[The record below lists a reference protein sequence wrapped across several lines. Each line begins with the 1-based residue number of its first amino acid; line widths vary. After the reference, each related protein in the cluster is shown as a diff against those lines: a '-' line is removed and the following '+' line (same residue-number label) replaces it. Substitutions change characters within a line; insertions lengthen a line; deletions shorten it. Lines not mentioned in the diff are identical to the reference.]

1 MERGNMEKPQI
12 RTGKFYTAGSIQHW
26 KIAVSSPMERIKKTT
41 EGWNTRSTVAFMAS
55 TSKPTREQKL
65 NRRVQPTIY
74 FCGGIKKLFCSQILK
89 NSRKKVTVGGV
100 RNPPVLLWTGK
111 LVPTTTM
118 WEKSGEGEE
127 EVRSFFTDFLAN
139 RLGGVLPKTWVGCF
153 SDGLVFICRCRWT
166 GGFRAGAVMRQRSS
180 RSNKIWN
187 MKILG
192 NGKKSKKYLELKF
205 GGGGAKSICRQC
217 MLKGEKKE
225 FAKKLAEKVF
235 RAGGEVEGSAFT
247 ASSSVSLLENNFSNS
262 INLRKVQFNIFFTPS
277 NPSNIST
284 LVVQANFWHFL
295 LWHFWNCWMLIPS
308 AFVTLSILMVI
319 MARFWYFY
327 YCGTQSICFV
337 LLIFLPQ
344 FAFLT

>member
-55 TSKPTREQKL
+55 TSKATSEQKL

-127 EVRSFFTDFLAN
+127 GVRSFFTDFLAN
-139 RLGGVLPKTWVGCF
+139 QLGGVLPKTWVGCF

-192 NGKKSKKYLELKF
+192 NGKNLRNTWSWNLEEVVR
-205 GGGGAKSICRQC
+205 KSICRQC
-217 MLKGEKKE
+217 MFKGEKKNLQ
-225 FAKKLAEKVF
+225 KNWRKKVF

-277 NPSNIST
+277 NPSKIST

-319 MARFWYFY
+319 LARFWYFY

>member
-1 MERGNMEKPQI
+1 
-12 RTGKFYTAGSIQHW
+12 
-26 KIAVSSPMERIKKTT
+26 MERIKKTT

-192 NGKKSKKYLELKF
+192 NGKNLRNTWSWNLEEVVR
-205 GGGGAKSICRQC
+205 KSICRQC
-217 MLKGEKKE
+217 MFKGEKKE
-225 FAKKLAEKVF
+225 FAKKLAEKSIQSRWWGRGLSFHCQQQCVSVGKQF
-235 RAGGEVEGSAFT
+235 LKLDQSEKSAVQHFFHPKQ
-247 ASSSVSLLENNFSNS
+247 SVKHFNIGRPSELLTLFILPLLELLNVDTFSLCDSLNTYGNYGALL
-262 INLRKVQFNIFFTPS
+262 ILLLLWDTVDLFCTIDILATICIR
-277 NPSNIST
+277 
-284 LVVQANFWHFL
+284 HFL
-295 LWHFWNCWMLIPS
+295 
-308 AFVTLSILMVI
+308 
-319 MARFWYFY
+319 Y
-327 YCGTQSICFV
+327 
-337 LLIFLPQ
+337 
-344 FAFLT
+344 

>member
-74 FCGGIKKLFCSQILK
+74 FCGGIKRLFCSQILK
-89 NSRKKVTVGGV
+89 SSRKKVTMGGV

-205 GGGGAKSICRQC
+205 GGGGAKKYLQTMYVQRR
-217 MLKGEKKE
+217 KKE
-225 FAKKLAEKVF
+225 FAKKLAEKSIQSRWWGRGLSFHCQQQCVSVGKQF
-235 RAGGEVEGSAFT
+235 LKLDQSEKSA
-247 ASSSVSLLENNFSNS
+247 
-262 INLRKVQFNIFFTPS
+262 VQHFFTPS
-277 NPSNIST
+277 NPSKIST

-295 LWHFWNCWMLIPS
+295 FCHFWNCWMLIPS

>member
-205 GGGGAKSICRQC
+205 GGGGAKKYLQTMYVQRRKKRIC
-217 MLKGEKKE
+217 KKIGG
-225 FAKKLAEKVF
+225 KKYSE
-235 RAGGEVEGSAFT
+235 
-247 ASSSVSLLENNFSNS
+247 
-262 INLRKVQFNIFFTPS
+262 Q
-277 NPSNIST
+277 
-284 LVVQANFWHFL
+284 VV
-295 LWHFWNCWMLIPS
+295 
-308 AFVTLSILMVI
+308 
-319 MARFWYFY
+319 R
-327 YCGTQSICFV
+327 
-337 LLIFLPQ
+337 
-344 FAFLT
+344 